1 MQTAKLPGELS
12 SSEKKI
18 FALLQE
24 VAEDHGVTV
33 RVAGGWVRD
42 KCLGQQS
49 DDIDVCV
56 DVMSGQEFALKV
68 AERLPGKHS
77 VATVSANVEANKH
90 LESAILKIE
99 GIEVDF
105 AQLRKETYDAN
116 SRNPVVEPATAEEDA
131 RRRDLTINAL
141 FYNLHTEKVED
152 FVGGLQ
158 DLNQRSANT
167 PIDPLSTY
175 LEDPL
180 RIFRAVRFAA
190 RFDLRVHPALLGAA
204 KDSRV
209 QDALV
214 HKVSRERIWVE
225 LAKMLAGPNFDF
237 GVSLLDSFGLRDL
250 LLVPTEEQMAEAEKL
265 HPTAKWGFG
274 FSGWDMEQ
282 NNPYHTETVWGHTLV
297 ALGWARKNL
306 PNDGRFIRNLS
317 LVFHD
322 IGKCDVCSQQMKNP
336 NHSQYIQ
343 HEISSAVAA
352 DVMLR
357 DLKAPNDIRKRV
369 VKLVRYHMRLHLLP
383 EHSEKGVRKVL
394 ADIGYE
400 DWRNLVEM
408 SMADSM
414 GKATAELNPKYAKFD
429 EYVQKFVKQ
438 TGGRSKV
445 KPPLNGKEVMTLLSL
460 TPGPKVGEVMR
471 AFEEKLLEAPAMN
484 KEEAASWLTATFQ

>member
-1 MQTAKLPGELS
+1 MKTAELPGELS
-12 SSEKKI
+12 SSEKKV
-18 FALLQE
+18 FALLRE
-24 VAEDHGVTV
+24 VAEDHGATV

-42 KCLGQQS
+42 RLLGHQS

-56 DVMSGQEFALKV
+56 DVMSGQAFALKV

-116 SRNPVVEPATAEEDA
+116 SRNPTIEPATAEEDA

-152 FVGGLQ
+152 FVGGLTALEKALI
-158 DLNQRSANT
+158 DT
-167 PIDPLSTY
+167 PIDPLKTY

-180 RIFRAVRFAA
+180 RIFRAVRFGARFGWGVNPLMLDAA
-190 RFDLRVHPALLGAA
+190 R
-204 KDSRV
+204 DSRV
-209 QDALV
+209 QDALFR
-214 HKVSRERIWVE
+214 KVSRERIWTE
-225 LAKMLAGPNFDF
+225 FSKTFAGPNPDF
-237 GVSLLDSFGLRDL
+237 AAYLMEKFGLRDL
-250 LLVPTEEQMAEAEKL
+250 FLVPTDEQMAEAETL
-265 HPTAKWGFG
+265 HPSAKWGFG

-282 NNPYHTETVWGHTLV
+282 NNPYHTETVWGHTLK
-297 ALGWARKNL
+297 ALKWANDNL
-306 PNDGRFIRNLS
+306 AKGNLIRNVS
-317 LVFHD
+317 LLFHD
-322 IGKCDVCSQQMKNP
+322 IGKCDVCSQQMKKP
-336 NHSQYIQ
+336 DHAQYIQ

-352 DVMLR
+352 EVMLR
-357 DLKAPNDIRKRV
+357 DLKAPNDVRKRV

-400 DWRNLVEM
+400 DWQNLVEM

-414 GKATAELNPKYAKFD
+414 GKANSELNPKYAKFND
-429 EYVQKFVKQ
+429 YVQKFVKQ

-445 KPPLNGKEVMTLLSL
+445 KPPLNGREVMTLLSL
-460 TPGPKVGEVMR
+460 SPGPKVGEVMR
-471 AFEEKLLEAPAMN
+471 AFEEKLLEVPTMS
-484 KEEAASWLTATFQ
+484 KEEASGWLTTTFQ